1 MRADLRIQLSVLR
14 ARYDEDAVSPAV
26 YAVIK
31 RIETDI
37 SWCEHFKTLGEAAS
51 QVVKGL
57 DRARGVDAPSSRA
70 VAASSRN
77 GATTTLKD
85 ET

>member
-37 SWCEHFKTLGEAAS
+37 SWCEHFKIS
-51 QVVKGL
+51 W
-57 DRARGVDAPSSRA
+57 RGRLTSSERF
-70 VAASSRN
+70 
-77 GATTTLKD
+77 G
-85 ET
+85 